1 MKSVVIIED
10 NVNFVKGFEF
20 LINFTDKFK
29 VISVFNS
36 CEDALVEIKALN
48 PDIVL
53 MDVDLPG
60 MSGIEGTRKIKQ
72 LIPSVEILV
81 VTVFEN
87 SEKVFASL
95 EAGASGYIT
104 KNSGTRQI
112 LDALEE
118 LLMGGAPMSANI
130 ARMVVHSFKRKLKP
144 ELLTERESEILQF
157 LSIGKSYKTIAAELN
172 ISLDTV
178 KFHIKNIYIKLQ
190 VSNKEDAIAEAR
202 KNNWV

>member
-29 VISVFNS
+29 VISVYNS
-36 CEDALVEIKALN
+36 CEEALVEIKALN

-60 MSGIEGTRKIKQ
+60 MSGIEGTKKIKQ
-72 LIPSVEILV
+72 IIPSVEILV

-130 ARMVVHSFKRKLKP
+130 ARMVVRSFKRKLKP

-157 LSIGKSYKTIAAELN
+157 LSVGKSYKTIAAELN